1 MWSYGGY
8 MVLLGLCVLEIELDS
23 TAYNTNILTPIMI
36 FAPKRAIFLDGE
48 STYWDYDFKFQLL
61 GPEQQYN
68 SYLPCILQT
77 WI

>member
-48 STYWDYDFKFQLL
+48 STY
-61 GPEQQYN
+61 
-68 SYLPCILQT
+68 
-77 WI
+77 